1 MSDNAPVYRRFVIIG
16 DSFPEGVGDPE
27 PHCPNGVRGWAD
39 RMAEVL
45 ARRATQT
52 GDPPTRY
59 ANLAIRGKLLGPV
72 VDEQLA
78 PAVALRPDLVGMC
91 AGANDL
97 LRPSVDIDAIIARYD
112 DALGALVDTGATV
125 FTFTAFDTGGR
136 PLFAAMRGRFAIYNE
151 LLREVIEKRGVHL
164 VDFWRMTEFSD
175 RRMWEFDRMHLS
187 SAGHHQMAIRV
198 LESLR
203 IGHDL
208 VPVAFG
214 PAETMTAAQRRKD
227 NRQWATQAAAPWIGR
242 RLRGRSRGDNMS
254 PKYPELTEL
263 NAAAD

>member
-1 MSDNAPVYRRFVIIG
+1 MSDTEPAVRRFVVIG

-27 PHCPNGVRGWAD
+27 PRCPNGVRGWAD

-45 ARRATQT
+45 ARRTVET
-52 GDPPTRY
+52 GVAPTRY

-72 VDEQLA
+72 VDDQLE
-78 PAVALRPDLVGMC
+78 PAVAMTPDLVGMC

-112 DALGALVDTGATV
+112 DALGALVDTGARV

-151 LLREVIEKRGVHL
+151 LLREVVERRGVDL
-164 VDFWRMTEFSD
+164 VDFWRMHEFSD

-198 LESLR
+198 LESLG
-203 IGHDL
+203 IDHDL

-214 PAETMTAAQRRKD
+214 PPETMTAAQRRKD
-227 NRQWATQAAAPWIGR
+227 NRQWAAQAAAPWIGR
-242 RLRGRSRGDNMS
+242 RLRGRSRGDNMA
-254 PKYPELTEL
+254 PKYPDLTEL
-263 NAAAD
+263 VPATR

>member
-1 MSDNAPVYRRFVIIG
+1 MSESGSVVRRFVVIG

-27 PHCPNGVRGWAD
+27 PRCPNGVRGWAD

-45 ARRATQT
+45 ARRATES
-52 GDPPTRY
+52 GAEPTRY

-72 VDEQLA
+72 IDDQLE
-78 PAVALRPDLVGMC
+78 PAVAMAPDLIGMC

-112 DALGALVDTGATV
+112 DALGALVDTGARV

-151 LLREVIEKRGVHL
+151 LLREVVERRGVEL
-164 VDFWRMTEFSD
+164 VDFWRMREFSD

-198 LESLR
+198 LESLD

-214 PAETMTAAQRRKD
+214 PPETLSPAQRRKD
-227 NRQWATQAAAPWIGR
+227 NRQWAAQAAAPWIGR
-242 RLRGRSRGDNMS
+242 RLRGRSRGDNMD

-263 NAAAD
+263 VPVTR